1 MTDYEVYVLGIA
13 LIGWCFAGHYY
24 IQTRQ
29 HKLTGLML
37 TRSLLG
43 IALGKTKIEL
53 TEVNGIK
60 GIQITDLE
68 ETDNGNTSNQAGQS
82 EGTDRS

>member
-1 MTDYEVYVLGIA
+1 MSDYEIYIAGFA

-24 IQTRQ
+24 IQSKH
-29 HKLTGLML
+29 HKFAGIML

-43 IALGKTKIEL
+43 VALGKTKIEVIDGGL
-53 TEVNGIK
+53 K
-60 GIQITDLE
+60 ITDLKD
-68 ETDNGNTSNQAGQS
+68 TNHGNTSNQTRQG